1 MNERDQVPFL
11 AAEDMPAAPPVVKV
25 LSPQYLRHYVA
36 CPVAVEGAT
45 FTVAAADPTNPLLLD
60 DLRQFLGP
68 DVRLCRAPAD
78 AILEAIGRAY

>member
-11 AAEDMPAAPPVVKV
+11 AAEDMPVAPPVVKV

-45 FTVAAADPTNPLLLD
+45 VTVAAASRNAFLKVMQIVSRYPGR
-60 DLRQFLGP
+60 LR
-68 DVRLCRAPAD
+68 R
-78 AILEAIGRAY
+78 GRISPGGGLSQR